1 MLPLRKLKG
10 IKIFLRFDLN
20 RITIIKINMNTYF
33 VIPAAINIIVKFIT
47 NDNILLTNISS

>member
-1 MLPLRKLKG
+1 MLLLRKLKG

-20 RITIIKINMNTYF
+20 RITIVKINMNTYF